1 VQNPSLMDH
10 QAKAV
15 KKLGNGKILKGGTG
29 TGKTRTALAY
39 YSQYAPW
46 MKLYVVTTALKRD
59 TGDWEDEAT
68 LWGVECTVLSW
79 NALHDFEDIEGAFF
93 IFDEQRVV
101 GKGVWVKAFLRVTK
115 KNQWILLS
123 ATPGDTWIDYAPVFI
138 ANGFYP
144 NRTEFF
150 REHVVLSRFMKFPK
164 VERIL
169 GEQRLERQ
177 LKSILVEMEYER
189 HTKRREI
196 DVFAEYDIDLFK
208 SVWRGRWNY
217 LEERP
222 VRNVAELFS
231 LMRRVLNS
239 HTSRLDRIRDL
250 LIKHPRMIIFYNFDY
265 ELEILRS
272 LDVVSA
278 EWNGHKHERVPEGNE
293 WVYLVQYAAGA
304 EAWNCIT
311 TDTVVFYSLTYS
323 YRMFEQSKGRIDRIN
338 TGYTNLNYY
347 IIRSAT
353 WLDNAIWKCLEGK
366 KNFNETKALKEEGV

>member
-1 VQNPSLMDH
+1 MAH

-15 KKLGNGKILKGGTG
+15 NELGNGKILKGGTG

-39 YSQYAPW
+39 YRQYAPW
-46 MKLYVVTTALKRD
+46 VKLYVVTTALKRD
-59 TGDWEDEAT
+59 TGDWEQEAG

-79 NALHDFEDIEGAFF
+79 NALTDYEDIEGAFF

-144 NRTEFF
+144 NRTDFF
-150 REHVVLSRFMKFPK
+150 REHVVLSRFTKFPK

-169 GEQRLERQ
+169 GEQQLQRQ
-177 LKSILVEMEYER
+177 LASILVEMEYVR
-189 HTKRREI
+189 HTRRKEV
-196 DVFAEYDIDLFK
+196 DVFAEYDADLF
-208 SVWRGRWNY
+208 SVVWKRRWNY
-217 LEERP
+217 LEDRP

-231 LMRRVLNS
+231 LMRRVINS
-239 HTSRLDRIRDL
+239 HPSRLDRIRDL

-265 ELEILRS
+265 ELEILRG

-278 EWNGHKHERVPEGNE
+278 EWNGHNHESVPDGDE

-304 EAWNCIT
+304 EAWNCVT
-311 TDTVVFYSLTYS
+311 TDTIVFYSLNYS
-323 YRMFEQSKGRIDRIN
+323 YRAFEQSKGRIDRIN
-338 TGYTNLNYY
+338 TGYVVLHYY
-347 IIRSAT
+347 VIRSAT
-353 WLDNAIWKCLEGK
+353 WLDNAIWKALQNK
-366 KNFNETKALKEEGV
+366 KNFNETKALKEDGV

>member
-1 VQNPSLMDH
+1 MQNPSLMPH
-10 QAKAV
+10 QVKAV
-15 KKLGNGKILKGGTG
+15 KELGNGKILKGGTG

-46 MKLYVVTTALKRD
+46 KKLYVVTTALKRD
-59 TGDWEDEAT
+59 TGDWEQEAH

-79 NALHDFEDIEGAFF
+79 NALHDYENIEGAFF

-115 KNQWILLS
+115 KNHWILLS

-150 REHVVLSRFMKFPK
+150 REHVVLVRFTKFPK

-169 GEQRLERQ
+169 GEQRLIRQ

-196 DVFAEYDIDLFK
+196 DVFAEYDKELFET
-208 SVWRGRWNY
+208 VWRKRWNY
-217 LEERP
+217 LEQRP
-222 VRNVAELFS
+222 VRNVAELFG
-231 LMRRVLNS
+231 LMRRVLGI
-239 HTSRLDRIRDL
+239 HPSRLDRIRDL
-250 LIKHPRMIIFYNFDY
+250 LLIHPRMIIFYNFDY
-265 ELEILRS
+265 ELEILRG
-272 LDVVSA
+272 LDCVSA
-278 EWNGHKHERVPEGNE
+278 EWNGHKHEQVPEGDE
-293 WVYLVQYAAGA
+293 WVYLVQYSAGA

-311 TDTVVFYSLTYS
+311 TDTIAFYSLNYS
-323 YRMFEQSKGRIDRIN
+323 WRAFEQAKGRIDRIN
-338 TGYTNLNYY
+338 TGYTTLNYY
-347 IIRSAT
+347 VIRSAT
-353 WLDNAIWKCLEGK
+353 WLDNAIWKCLEQK
-366 KNFNETKALKEEGV
+366 KNFNETKVLKEFGV

>member
-1 VQNPSLMDH
+1 MVEPSLMPH

-15 KKLGNGKILKGGTG
+15 KELGNGKILKGGTG

-39 YSQYAPW
+39 YSQCAPW
-46 MKLYVVTTALKRD
+46 VKLYVVTTALKRD
-59 TGDWEDEAT
+59 TGDWEQEAH
-68 LWGVECTVLSW
+68 LWGVECEVLSW
-79 NALHDFEDIEGAFF
+79 NALTDYEDVEGAFF

-123 ATPGDTWIDYAPVFI
+123 ATPGDSWIDYAPVFI
-138 ANGFYP
+138 ANGFYT

-150 REHVVLSRFMKFPK
+150 REHVVLSRFTKFPK
-164 VERIL
+164 VERIIGSNRL
-169 GEQRLERQ
+169 GRQ
-177 LKSILVEMEYER
+177 LHSILVEMEYVR
-189 HTKRREI
+189 HTTRKEV
-196 DVFAEYDIDLFK
+196 DVFAEYDIKLFET
-208 SVWRGRWNY
+208 VWRKRWHY

-222 VRNVAELFS
+222 IRNVAELFS

-239 HTSRLDRIRDL
+239 HPSRLDRIRDL

-265 ELEILRS
+265 ELEILRG

-278 EWNGHKHERVPEGNE
+278 EWNGHKHESVPEGDE

-311 TDTVVFYSLTYS
+311 TDTIVFYSLNYS
-323 YRMFEQSKGRIDRIN
+323 YRQFEQSKGRIDRIN
-338 TGYTNLNYY
+338 TGYVTLYYY
-347 IIRSAT
+347 IIKSAS
-353 WLDNAIWKCLEGK
+353 WLDNAIMKCLEAK
-366 KNFNETKALKEEGV
+366 KNFNETKILKEFGV

>member
-1 VQNPSLMDH
+1 MQNPSLMPH

-15 KKLGNGKILKGGTG
+15 KELGNGKILKGGTG

-46 MKLYVVTTALKRD
+46 KKLYVVTTALKRD
-59 TGDWEDEAT
+59 TGDWEQEAH

-79 NALHDFEDIEGAFF
+79 NALHDYENIEGAFF

-101 GKGVWVKAFLRVTK
+101 GKGVWVKAFLRIAK
-115 KNQWILLS
+115 KNHWILLS

-150 REHVVLSRFMKFPK
+150 REHVVLVRFTKFPK

-169 GEQRLERQ
+169 GEQRLIRQ

-196 DVFAEYDIDLFK
+196 DVFAEYDKELFET
-208 SVWRGRWNY
+208 VWRKRWNY
-217 LEERP
+217 LEQRP
-222 VRNVAELFS
+222 VRNVAELFG
-231 LMRRVLNS
+231 LMRRVLGI
-239 HTSRLDRIRDL
+239 HPSRLDRIRDL
-250 LIKHPRMIIFYNFDY
+250 LLIHPRMIIFYNFDY
-265 ELEILRS
+265 ELEILRG
-272 LDVVSA
+272 LDCVSA
-278 EWNGHKHERVPEGNE
+278 EWNGHKHEQVPEGDE
-293 WVYLVQYAAGA
+293 WVYLVQYSAGA

-311 TDTVVFYSLTYS
+311 TDTIAFYSLNYS
-323 YRMFEQSKGRIDRIN
+323 WRAFEQAKGRIDRIN
-338 TGYTNLNYY
+338 TGYTTLNYY
-347 IIRSAT
+347 VIRSAT
-353 WLDNAIWKCLEGK
+353 WLDNAIWKCLEQK
-366 KNFNETKALKEEGV
+366 KNFNETKVLKEFGV